1 MGVDMLESAVLEFA
15 ELTCNLPDQELE
27 REWVWQDYDEGVRFA
42 FFRNYEDLCTLAARL
57 EAGRSAPFSEARCI
71 LAQYHL
77 AYRDLQALLLGID
90 DDLAMQEP
98 AEGEWPLSNVL
109 VHIIQAEGTFF
120 AIVYYTLERQRSG
133 DDRPLEMPDEAW
145 EAFWAGDPFAEI
157 KEKRNL
163 SELLTYYNQLH
174 NRVLKAFN
182 GISSS
187 ELELPVVFW
196 ESTPMPVRFRLHRF
210 DSHMRQHTIQVQKTL
225 DMLGR
230 RPNEARRLLR
240 LIYNALAKVE
250 AARLG
255 DGEIGEKEYQ
265 ALAAQITVRT
275 SEIRL
280 VLSNN

>member
-1 MGVDMLESAVLEFA
+1 MGADRLESAVLEFA
-15 ELTCNLPDQELE
+15 ELTCNLQDQALD
-27 REWVWQDYDEGVRFA
+27 REWAWQDYDEGVRFA

-57 EAGRSAPFSEARCI
+57 EAGRSAPFSEAQRI
-71 LAQYHL
+71 LAQYHG

-109 VHIIQAEGTFF
+109 VHMIQAEGTFF
-120 AIVYYTLERQRSG
+120 AIVYYTLERQRST
-133 DDRPLEMPDEAW
+133 DASPLEMPDEAW
-145 EAFWAGDPFAEI
+145 DAFWASDPFEQL
-157 KEKRNL
+157 KEKGRF
-163 SELLTYYNQLH
+163 SELLAYYDQLH
-174 NRVLKAFN
+174 HRVLKAFA
-182 GISSS
+182 GIKDD
-187 ELELPVVFW
+187 ELQLPVVFW

-250 AARLG
+250 STRLG
-255 DGEIGEKEYQ
+255 DDKSGEEDCQKLASQLMARTKEIE
-265 ALAAQITVRT
+265 LLI
-275 SEIRL
+275 
-280 VLSNN
+280 SN

>member
-1 MGVDMLESAVLEFA
+1 
-15 ELTCNLPDQELE
+15 
-27 REWVWQDYDEGVRFA
+27 
-42 FFRNYEDLCTLAARL
+42 
-57 EAGRSAPFSEARCI
+57 
-71 LAQYHL
+71 
-77 AYRDLQALLLGID
+77 
-90 DDLAMQEP
+90 
-98 AEGEWPLSNVL
+98 
-109 VHIIQAEGTFF
+109 
-120 AIVYYTLERQRSG
+120 
-133 DDRPLEMPDEAW
+133 
-145 EAFWAGDPFAEI
+145 
-157 KEKRNL
+157 
-163 SELLTYYNQLH
+163 
-174 NRVLKAFN
+174 
-182 GISSS
+182 
-187 ELELPVVFW
+187 
-196 ESTPMPVRFRLHRF
+196 MPVRFRLHRF